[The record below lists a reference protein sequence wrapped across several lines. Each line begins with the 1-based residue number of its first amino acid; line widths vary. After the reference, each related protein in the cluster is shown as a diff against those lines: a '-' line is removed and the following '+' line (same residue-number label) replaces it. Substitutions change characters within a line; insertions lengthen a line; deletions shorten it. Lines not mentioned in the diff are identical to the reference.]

1 MLPYINMPHCA
12 CQYAITIIG
21 VLILNTLSKRLIQ
34 LKTDRNLLQKD
45 IAISAGLAL
54 RTYQYYEKGERI
66 PDSETLSKLAAYF
79 NVPVDYLTGNGLF
92 AQFDEIIRYRPVI
105 EKAISEIVSTD
116 NTLARMILTAP
127 NIKFVQALS
136 AIISS
141 IDFTMQEDGKS
152 MLM

>member
-1 MLPYINMPHCA
+1 M
-12 CQYAITIIG
+12 
-21 VLILNTLSKRLIQ
+21 NTLSKRLIQ

-141 IDFTMQEDGKS
+141 IDFTMQEDGTIHVDVNYF
-152 MLM
+152 M